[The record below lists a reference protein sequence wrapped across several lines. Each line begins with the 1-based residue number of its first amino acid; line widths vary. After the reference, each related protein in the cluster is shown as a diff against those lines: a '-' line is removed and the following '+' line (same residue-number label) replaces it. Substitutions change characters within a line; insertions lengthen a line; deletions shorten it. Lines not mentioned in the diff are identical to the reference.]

1 MISFYVNPNVLML
14 AYALLLF
21 SLALVLVC
29 LTLSLSLSL
38 PVFCFAS
45 LGLFSTSFR
54 SFFWDLKSAN
64 MLFSTSFPTVRLDF
78 FLLFPSF
85 RLDFETPRRQRRRLL
100 QVTTERRRQR
110 LPGSVLSNSNSIW
123 PHSLLR
129 FHPLQL
135 RFLSLSS
142 SSSRRRSTNCNQVP
156 KIMLRFVRSFARWRV
171 CLCPCV
177 CEEGTFSSIF
187 ICSTDRTTSPST
199 SICAYIGGY
208 ESYICTFILGL
219 LFDAPTQ
226 ISLFLSFASILFSA
240 FLPPPR
246 REHSSTLQY
255 CSM

>member
-29 LTLSLSLSL
+29 LTLSLS
-38 PVFCFAS
+38 PCV
-45 LGLFSTSFR
+45 LFRFTWLIFNIF
-54 SFFWDLKSAN
+54 SFFFDLQSAN
-64 MLFSTSFPTVRLDF
+64 MLFSASFPTVRLNV

-85 RLDFETPRRQRRRLL
+85 RLDFETSRRQRRRLL

-135 RFLSLSS
+135 RCLSL

-156 KIMLRFVRSFARWRV
+156 KIMLRFVRSLEGVPVSVVCAEARFRRFLFAPQTEQPLLLHRYVRTS
-171 CLCPCV
+171 
-177 CEEGTFSSIF
+177 EGT
-187 ICSTDRTTSPST
+187 SPT
-199 SICAYIGGY
+199 YV
-208 ESYICTFILGL
+208 L
-219 LFDAPTQ
+219 LFWGSYSTRLHKFR
-226 ISLFLSFASILFSA
+226 SFFLLPRFC
-240 FLPPPR
+240 FLPFCHPLAGSTR
-246 REHSSTLQY
+246 RR
-255 CSM
+255 CNIAPCND